1 MGILNRL
8 AAAVGFEKRNMGLA
22 SSIGPFGNWSGVG
35 WPGVVGQSSAG
46 YEITP
51 HLAENLSTTTACI
64 NAISSA
70 LSSVPAYCYRVADG
84 GREVDSSHPVAQM
97 IRRPNAWQT
106 WPDWIELTMSQVLL
120 YGNALSMIET
130 DEAGQPTALVPVPW
144 QNVSLQLGP
153 SNRLVYTVIAYQA
166 PFGGI
171 GTPRQLLQ
179 DEVFHLKDRGD
190 FPFLG
195 RSRISRAPE
204 VLGNAI
210 ALQEFSGAQW
220 RNGVTPSGAIQMDA
234 SLTPEQFG
242 RLRDQISTI
251 YSGAH
256 NARKVMILDNRATW
270 QALSVSPEDA
280 EVLSSRRYSVEELS
294 RLFGVPGPIINDLSH
309 GTFTNSETA
318 GRWFAQFT
326 LLPWARKIE
335 AEFQRSV
342 FTNATRHL
350 ELDLS
355 GLQRGSYAERWQA
368 NVAAVQA
375 GILTADEVR
384 EAEGYNPLRQ
394 PEAPGTGDDALG

>member
-1 MGILNRL
+1 MGLMNRL
-8 AAAVGFEKRNMGLA
+8 AGALGYERRDLGNN
-22 SSIGPFGNWSGVG
+22 IGPFGGWSGVG
-35 WPGVVGQSSAG
+35 WPGMSSMTSAG

-51 HLAENLSTTTACI
+51 FLAENLSTTTACI
-64 NAISSA
+64 NAIASTLAS
-70 LSSVPAYCYRVADG
+70 LPAYVYRTTDG
-84 GREVDSSHPVAQM
+84 GREMDPAHPVAKL
-97 IRRPNAWQT
+97 IRRPNDWQT
-106 WPDWIELTMSQVLL
+106 WGDWIELAMSQVLL

-130 DEAGQPTALVPVPW
+130 DEAGQPTALIPVPW
-144 QNVSLQLGP
+144 QNVSLQLNQ

-166 PFGGI
+166 PFGGV
-171 GTPRQLLQ
+171 GTPRRLLQ

-204 VLGNAI
+204 VIGNAV

-220 RNGVTPSGAIQMDA
+220 RNGVTPAGAIQMEG
-234 SLTPEQFG
+234 SMTPEQFG
-242 RLRDQISTI
+242 RLRDQFNSI

-270 QALSVSPEDA
+270 QTLSVSPEDA
-280 EVLSSRRYSVEELS
+280 EILASRRYSVEELS
-294 RLFGVPGPIINDLSH
+294 RLFGVPGPIIGDLSH

-318 GRWFAQFT
+318 GRWFAMFT
-326 LLPWARKIE
+326 LMPWARKIE

-350 ELDLS
+350 EIDLS

-375 GILTADEVR
+375 GILTANEVR
-384 EAEGYNPLRQ
+384 EQEGYNPR
-394 PEAPGTGDDALG
+394 PDTAPAEPGIG